1 MDKNSKLLLGVAVVG
16 VVGYLLLSKKL
27 KPTTTA
33 AAATTPAV
41 PATTTT
47 SFTGNAG
54 RVQKLVGMSGVSPKE
69 NMVGL
74 TNNLTVADSH
84 WVRAD
89 GGSTIDMLMKP
100 SSAPKDASAKFFS
113 PQDSTWAGK
122 K

>member
-16 VVGYLLLSKKL
+16 VVGYLLLSKKPT
-27 KPTTTA
+27 KTTTT

-41 PATTTT
+41 PATTT

-89 GGSTIDMLMKP
+89 GSTIDMLMKP
-100 SSAPKDASAKFFS
+100 STASKDASAKFFS